1 MNIQIRR
8 MKRKTVGIYITK
20 DGAVEI
26 RAPYGVPNA
35 EIDRI
40 VREKEALIASHQS
53 TMLERSQM
61 RESYRLQPGG
71 SLLFRGRDYPVER
84 SQTNRVSFDGT
95 QFLIP
100 NAPMEAL
107 RPLLAELYRQ
117 AAKKLLPAAA
127 EHYAPLVGQMPAQV
141 RITSAKTRWGSCSA
155 KGGLNFS
162 WRLLFARQDVID
174 YVVVHELAH
183 LVEFNHSPR
192 FWTLVESILPDYR
205 ERSEDL
211 AALQETLLQQGW

>member
-1 MNIQIRR
+1 MEHQIRR

-26 RAPYGVPNA
+26 RAPYGVPKA

-40 VREKEALIASHQS
+40 VREKEAWIASHQS
-53 TMLERSQM
+53 TMLERNQM
-61 RESYRLQPGG
+61 RDTYCLQPGG
-71 SLLFRGRDYPVER
+71 SLLFRGRDYSVER
-84 SQTNRVSFDGT
+84 SQTSRVFFDGE

-100 NAPMEAL
+100 DVPMEAL
-107 RPLLAELYRQ
+107 RPALAELYRQ
-117 AAKKLLPAAA
+117 AARKLLPAVA
-127 EHYAPLVGQMPAQV
+127 EHYAPLVGKKPAQV

-155 KGGLNFS
+155 KGCLNFS

-192 FWTLVESILPDYR
+192 FWALVESILPDYR
-205 ERSEDL
+205 ERRQAL